1 MNIRVIESDSITK
14 CDCDGLSHL
23 NHHKKNHIL
32 SRNHYTT
39 GAVFEL
45 DKYLCPPIEPQRF
58 NHY

>member
-32 SRNHYTT
+32 SRKHS
-39 GAVFEL
+39 L
-45 DKYLCPPIEPQRF
+45 DANLLNPIPSNLVTIMF
-58 NHY
+58 VM